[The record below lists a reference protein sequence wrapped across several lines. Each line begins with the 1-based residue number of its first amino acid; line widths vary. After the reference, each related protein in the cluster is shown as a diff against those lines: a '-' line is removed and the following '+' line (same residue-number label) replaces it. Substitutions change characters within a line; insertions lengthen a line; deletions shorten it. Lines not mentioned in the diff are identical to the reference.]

1 MSVWGCNVHQPEP
14 QIWQRVTKLFISG
27 MHLERTTIEGESP
40 VRENEEPLGVLLS
53 TTGHEKSCGNLGRPL
68 SKAKYS
74 WTPIVNQYC
83 EGKVKSTPGG
93 EWNRPETVNLQAV
106 EGSMR
111 RANCVPIEE
120 WAGELIYA
128 ARLRNCNSGAKAKA
142 SPNRAFSCMD

>member
-93 EWNRPETVNLQAV
+93 E
-106 EGSMR
+106 
-111 RANCVPIEE
+111 
-120 WAGELIYA
+120 
-128 ARLRNCNSGAKAKA
+128 
-142 SPNRAFSCMD
+142 

>member
-68 SKAKYS
+68 SKAKYF
-74 WTPIVNQYC
+74 WRPIVNQYC

-93 EWNRPETVNLQAV
+93 E
-106 EGSMR
+106 
-111 RANCVPIEE
+111 
-120 WAGELIYA
+120 
-128 ARLRNCNSGAKAKA
+128 
-142 SPNRAFSCMD
+142 